1 MDKLHIHAGTWA
13 RLSKLLDEALDQ
25 TAATRERWIETL
37 APEYEDLKPRL
48 RELLARGG
56 LIDTDDFLHTLPKF
70 ELEPVDLASAAPRA
84 EQPGEEIGPYR
95 LVRELGSGGMGVVW
109 LAERTD
115 GLINRA
121 VALKLPHGAWKRA
134 GLAERMARERE
145 ILATLTHPNIAH
157 LYDAGVT
164 GDGQPYLA
172 IEYVEGL
179 RIDIYC
185 REQGLDVPARLRLF
199 AQVVNAIAYA
209 HGKLVVH
216 RDLKPANIL
225 VSAEGQVRLLDFGI
239 AKLLDEGQAKET
251 RFTELSGRALTPDY
265 ASPEQILGEP
275 LTVASDVYSLGV
287 VLYEL
292 LCDRRP
298 YKLLRDSRGALEDAI
313 LQAEP
318 ALASAVAAPQWRKAL
333 RGDLDTIVLKAL
345 KKNPVDRYP
354 TAHALLDDIERHL
367 GARPVLARPDS
378 HWYRA
383 RKFVARN
390 KLPVGAAAAVFI
402 AVFIG
407 AVVAAWQARVAFA
420 EQARAEEVKD
430 FIASFFRDA
439 DPYLNGG
446 KPLTAIELLNLGAQ
460 RMDEHLSSHPKVRVE
475 MLQIIGESALALQDN
490 EAAERA
496 LLQSLHEAR
505 QSLPLEDT
513 AVLKGQLL
521 LAEAQAFLGK
531 TAEAQAQVQDV
542 LAMLQKSGRL
552 ESEQFVIAKLQ
563 EAHLAQDAGKLDIA
577 GNAIALAIGTA
588 ARVLPPS
595 SPIAAD
601 VFHTQADIFR
611 LQGKPDLA
619 LTSMRKVYELKL
631 QIHRGNALHPNII
644 DAQMGYGEALAA
656 VGQTTAAVRE
666 MKMSLSNAV
675 EVFGPDA
682 MMVGFFSG
690 HLARV
695 QIGYGETAEAIANAR
710 TAVRILVTDEK
721 MPGAT
726 SGNRLRTLGDA
737 LLAARRPREASPY
750 LQEAIRMS
758 EMSAARNALLAATT
772 SSALASIYL
781 GRLDEAE
788 AQLGHVISE
797 RNADP
802 PRLIHEPL
810 THLGK
815 LRRLQSRHVDALQ
828 LFAQARGALND
839 DPYNQVALAQVL
851 VEQGLT
857 HIETGDIES
866 AVTDLER
873 ADSLLTKSQMGMT
886 PLRADALV
894 ALGRAIMGRRPVDA
908 IPLLERADAFWRD
921 FEPDNRW
928 GGEAALWLGRCHL
941 ALGRNAEARDALRRA
956 AKLLPASPVPAD
968 AEIALSPGSIV
979 APRATEPLPQQRPQ
993 PAKP

>member
-1 MDKLHIHAGTWA
+1 MEKLQIQAGTWA
-13 RLSKLLDEALDQ
+13 KLSQLLDDALDQ
-25 TAATRERWIETL
+25 TAAERERWIETL

-48 RELLARGG
+48 RELLSRSG
-56 LIDTDDFLHTLPKF
+56 LIDTDEFLHTLPKF
-70 ELEPVDLASAAPRA
+70 ELEPGDLSTVAARV
-84 EQPGEEIGPYR
+84 EQPGQEIGPYR
-95 LVRELGSGGMGVVW
+95 LMRELGSGGMGVVW
-109 LAERTD
+109 LAQRTD
-115 GLINRA
+115 GLIIRP
-121 VALKLPHGAWKRA
+121 VALKLPHGAWRRA

-179 RIDIYC
+179 RIDTYC
-185 REQGLDVPARLRLF
+185 REQELDVPARLRLF
-199 AQVVNAIAYA
+199 TQVVNAVAYA

-313 LQAEP
+313 VQAEP
-318 ALASAVAAPQWRKAL
+318 ALASAVAAQQWRKAL

-345 KKNPVDRYP
+345 KKKPADRYP
-354 TAHALLDDIERHL
+354 TAHALLDDIERYL

-378 HWYRA
+378 RWYRA

-390 KLPVGAAAAVFI
+390 KLVVTAAAAIFMAVLLGAVI
-402 AVFIG
+402 AV
-407 AVVAAWQARVAFA
+407 WQARVAFA

-439 DPYLNGG
+439 DPYLNDG
-446 KPLTAIELLNLGAQ
+446 KPLTALELLKLGTL
-460 RMDEHLSSHPKVRVE
+460 RMDEHLSAHPKVRME

-505 QSLPLEDT
+505 QSLPVDDT
-513 AVLKGQLL
+513 SVLKGQLL

-531 TAEAQAQVQDV
+531 TEEAQEQVQAV
-542 LAMLQKSGRL
+542 LAILRKSGRS
-552 ESEQFVIAKLQ
+552 ESEQFVVAKLQ
-563 EAHLAQDAGKLDIA
+563 EAHLAQDAAKLDVA
-577 GNAIALAIGTA
+577 EDAISLAVATA
-588 ARVLPPS
+588 ARVLPPNS
-595 SPIAAD
+595 RITAD
-601 VFHTQADIFR
+601 VFHAQADIFR

-631 QIHRGNALHPNII
+631 QIHRNNALHPNII

-656 VGQTTAAVRE
+656 VGQTTAAVKE
-666 MKMSLSNAV
+666 MKTSLHNAV

-695 QIGYGETAEAIANAR
+695 QIGYGETEEAIANAR
-710 TAVRILVTDEK
+710 TAVRILVSGEK
-721 MPGAT
+721 RPGAT

-737 LLAARRPREASPY
+737 LLAARRPHEAAPY

-758 EMSAARNALLAATT
+758 GMTDSRNGLLAARA
-772 SSALASIYL
+772 SDALASIYL

-788 AQLGHVISE
+788 AQLGSVIHD
-797 RNADP
+797 RRADP
-802 PRLIHEPL
+802 PRLLHEPL
-810 THLGK
+810 TNLGM
-815 LRRLQSRHVDALQ
+815 LRRLQARHVDALQ
-828 LFAQARGALND
+828 LFAQARAALSD
-839 DPYNQVALAQVL
+839 DPYNDVALSRVL
-851 VEQGLT
+851 IEQGLT
-857 HIETGDIES
+857 KVETGAIES
-866 AVTDLER
+866 AVSDLGR
-873 ADSLLTKSQMGMT
+873 AHDLLTRLQKGMT
-886 PLRADALV
+886 PLHADALV
-894 ALGRAIMGRRPVDA
+894 ALGRATMGRRPMDA
-908 IPLLERADAFWRD
+908 IPLLERADAFWRE
-921 FEPDNRW
+921 FEPDNPW

-941 ALGRNAEARDALRRA
+941 ALGRNAEARQALQRA
-956 AKLLPASPVPAD
+956 DKLS
-968 AEIALSPGSIV
+968 STRSIV
-979 APRATEPLPQQRPQ
+979 APRATKPVPQQSPQ
-993 PAKP
+993 SGKP